1 MSTYIRVDFTAGVI
15 VEREI
20 DKAISYAEAMAIVK
34 EMIRKYAYHHGAC
47 TMFKVE
53 YRNN

>member
-1 MSTYIRVDFTAGVI
+1 MSTYIRLDFSAGI
-15 VEREI
+15 IIEREVGM
-20 DKAISYAEAMAIVK
+20 AISYTEAMEIVRDT
-34 EMIRKYAYHHGAC
+34 IRKYSYNYGAC

>member
-1 MSTYIRVDFTAGVI
+1 MSTYIRVDFSAGVI
-15 VEREI
+15 IEREL
-20 DKAISYAEAMAIVK
+20 DNTISYDDAMAIVR
-34 EMIRKYAYHHGAC
+34 EMIRKYTYHHGAC

>member
-1 MSTYIRVDFTAGVI
+1 MSTLIRVDFAKGI
-15 VEREI
+15 IIEREI
-20 DKAISYAEAMAIVK
+20 DKAISYAEAMSIVR

-53 YRNN
+53 YLND

>member
-1 MSTYIRVDFTAGVI
+1 MSTYIRVDFAAGI
-15 VEREI
+15 IIERTFVTT
-20 DKAISYAEAMAIVK
+20 ISYDSAIAIVRDT
-34 EMIRKYAYHHGAC
+34 IRKYTYHYGAC